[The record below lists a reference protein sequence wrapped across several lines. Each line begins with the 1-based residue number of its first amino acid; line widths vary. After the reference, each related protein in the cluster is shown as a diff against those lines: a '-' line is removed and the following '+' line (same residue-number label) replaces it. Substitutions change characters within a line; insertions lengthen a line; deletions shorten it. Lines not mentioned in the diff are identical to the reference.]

1 MLVTLSSLL
10 FWLCMLAILATVVIS
25 FINRKDY
32 GILAKVL
39 PFYGAIAAAI
49 LAIQKKNPK
58 ITKMLMYGVFWGLFY
73 WLFIYD
79 WVKIMRP
86 WFFDWID
93 YGLIALNP
101 FVLGYIG
108 LSQQFLSGPPIM
120 GVFWNP
126 VILISI
132 GFFSIVL
139 FEIFRFIMNLVYEGV
154 PLLIKMLIFITSFA
168 FLSFCAPI
176 TNLLSL
182 ISAQEFVFTSP
193 YLFISGGDI
202 IDAMFVYLKEFL
214 GIAVVGICVAGLYDF
229 ISKIINGGWKYIMKI
244 LIYGAILVIVSI
256 YPFLFYN
263 NTTDILFAYLYEL
276 LFISISWMLL
286 SPIFTLILKILR
298 KEWKYL
304 LIYFLRIG
312 LASIIVLLSY
322 LLADAN
328 IDPKSLKY
336 GVTETISKIVGT
348 GMILVVVTSIGLILP
363 GIIVLEIR
371 RLVMKY
377 SN

>member
-1 MLVTLSSLL
+1 
-10 FWLCMLAILATVVIS
+10 MLAILATVVIS

-32 GILAKVL
+32 GVLAKAL

-126 VILISI
+126 TILIFISVGLI
-132 GFFSIVL
+132 IL
-139 FEIFRFIMNLVYEGV
+139 FETFRFIMNLVYEGV
-154 PLLIKMLIFITSFA
+154 PLLIKILVFITSFA

-182 ISAQEFVFTSP
+182 IFAQEFIFTSP
-193 YLFISGGDI
+193 YLFISSGDI
-202 IDAMFVYLKEFL
+202 IDVMFVYLIELL
-214 GIAVVGICVAGLYDF
+214 GVAYVGIR
-229 ISKIINGGWKYIMKI
+229 ISWWRNLIINIIKKGWKYIIKI
-244 LIYGAILVIVSI
+244 LVFGLAIVIISI
-256 YPFLFYN
+256 YPLLFYN
-263 NTTDILFAYLYEL
+263 NTTDVLFAYLYEL
-276 LFISISWMLL
+276 WVL
-286 SPIFTLILKILR
+286 SNLCLIFSVIFAFILR
-298 KEWKYL
+298 IIKNGWKYIKKV
-304 LIYFLRIG
+304 LITVGACIV
-312 LASIIVLLSY
+312 IVLLSY
-322 LLADAN
+322 LLADAS

-348 GMILVVVTSIGLILP
+348 GMILVVVTVVGLILP
-363 GIIVLEIR
+363 GITVLEIR
-371 RLVMKY
+371 RLVIKY

>member
-1 MLVTLSSLL
+1 MIVTLSFLL

-32 GILAKVL
+32 GILARAL
-39 PFYGAIAAAI
+39 PFYGAVAAAI
-49 LAIQKKNPK
+49 LTIQKKNPK
-58 ITKMLMYGVFWGLFY
+58 IAKMLMYGAFGGAFIWF
-73 WLFIYD
+73 FIYD
-79 WVKIMRP
+79 WIKIVRP
-86 WFFDWID
+86 SFDWID
-93 YGLIALNP
+93 YGLIAWNP
-101 FVLGYIG
+101 FLLVNIG
-108 LSQQFLSGPPIM
+108 LSQLSETPAIM

-154 PLLIKMLIFITSFA
+154 PLLIKILVFITSFA

-214 GIAVVGICVAGLYDF
+214 GIAFVGMFVAGLYDF
-229 ISKIINGGWKYIMKI
+229 IIKIINGGWKYIMKR
-244 LIYGAILVIVSI
+244 LISGVFLGIISI
-256 YPFLFYN
+256 YPLITFN
-263 NTTDILFAYLYEL
+263 SVTDILFAYLYEL
-276 LFISISWMLL
+276 LFISISWMLFL
-286 SPIFTLILKILR
+286 SPIFTLILRIIR
-298 KEWKYL
+298 KEWKY
-304 LIYFLRIG
+304 IIKQFIIAG
-312 LASIIVLLSY
+312 LTSTIVLLVY
-322 LLADAN
+322 LLTDGS

-336 GVTETISKIVGT
+336 GVTETISKIIGT
-348 GMILVVVTSIGLILP
+348 GMGLVVMLAIGFLP
-363 GIIVLEIR
+363 VGIMVLEIR
-371 RLVMKY
+371 TFVFKY

>member
-229 ISKIINGGWKYIMKI
+229 ISKIINGGWKYIIKI

>member
-1 MLVTLSSLL
+1 MIVTLSSLL

-32 GILAKVL
+32 GVLAKAL

-108 LSQQFLSGPPIM
+108 LSQQFLAGPPIM

-126 VILISI
+126 IILILISGGLI
-132 GFFSIVL
+132 IL
-139 FEIFRFIMNLVYEGV
+139 FETFRFIMNLVYEGV
-154 PLLIKMLIFITSFA
+154 PLLIKILVFITSFA

-182 ISAQEFVFTSP
+182 IFAQEFIFTSP
-193 YLFISGGDI
+193 YLFISSGDI
-202 IDAMFVYLKEFL
+202 IDVMFVYLIELL
-214 GIAVVGICVAGLYDF
+214 GVAYVGIR
-229 ISKIINGGWKYIMKI
+229 ISWWRNLIINIIKKGWKYIIKI
-244 LIYGAILVIVSI
+244 LVFGLAIVIISI
-256 YPFLFYN
+256 YPLLFYN
-263 NTTDILFAYLYEL
+263 NTTDVLFAYLYEL
-276 LFISISWMLL
+276 WVL
-286 SPIFTLILKILR
+286 SNLCLIFSVIFAFILR
-298 KEWKYL
+298 IIKNGWKYIKKV
-304 LIYFLRIG
+304 LITVGACIV
-312 LASIIVLLSY
+312 IVLLSY
-322 LLADAN
+322 LLADAS

-348 GMILVVVTSIGLILP
+348 GMILVVVTVVGLILP
-363 GIIVLEIR
+363 GITVLEIR
-371 RLVMKY
+371 RLVIKY